1 MNITDLPPEVV
12 LTIFLHLKTKFV
24 LSTLTQVCKL
34 FYHLITPDSTWKT
47 RFWKLWPDKTTNN
60 DSQYISR
67 LANKYFTVVK
77 LFNFLVVG
85 GIVQLS
91 SGAVPINCGYRFL
104 IVYNVCNRKAFN

>member
-67 LANKYFTVVK
+67 LANKYFTVK
-77 LFNFLVVG
+77 LFNFL
-85 GIVQLS
+85 
-91 SGAVPINCGYRFL
+91 
-104 IVYNVCNRKAFN
+104 

>member
-1 MNITDLPPEVV
+1 MYIYTLLFVKKKVYVNIFGSISFDTDYFVSQEMNITDLPPEVV

-67 LANKYFTVVK
+67 LANKYFTVK
-77 LFNFLVVG
+77 LFNFL
-85 GIVQLS
+85 
-91 SGAVPINCGYRFL
+91 
-104 IVYNVCNRKAFN
+104 